1 MAKSFGSFTRKS
13 IFLIKEAKLI
23 ETTKLN
29 TLFLD
34 LIELE
39 YKIKEGTINKDIG
52 LEIFLLGKQKVFL

>member
-1 MAKSFGSFTRKS
+1 M
-13 IFLIKEAKLI
+13 I